1 MSLEGASMSRV
12 RYVNKKTGWVSIYE
26 STPYYDPVTKASR
39 PKRKYIGYEDP
50 ITKEFVP
57 SSGKPGRKKH
67 DEIDTSATGSSPS
80 MSQANY
86 KRVLAELDK
95 QRDENLQLQK
105 KITVLQE
112 QIEKLSFA
120 FDSYV
125 GSVQNVFNTI

>member
-1 MSLEGASMSRV
+1 MSRV
-12 RYVNKKTGWVSIYE
+12 RYVNTKTGWVSIYE

-86 KRVLAELDK
+86 KRVLVELDK

-105 KITVLQE
+105 KIAVLQE

-120 FDSYV
+120 FDSYA